1 MKSLYEAFNA
11 PIHFNLSQLDG
22 KRSLSFHLYPIV
34 LLLVAGLL
42 FIIISVAIITALA
55 TDKQTMFS
63 QQSQTSELQQQL
75 ERLQQKNTETEV
87 FLSLRDAQV
96 DTMKQ
101 EVERLQHERSAM
113 QKRLEMFD
121 EVLAARKV
129 KGVHMLRPSAQWK
142 NNNLISY
149 SLILVKG
156 ENYPRWRK
164 GTLQFSV
171 KTPEGKVLQLQNPKG
186 KSSHKFEMTTQAFI
200 TGSLAWSE
208 PWKPETLIITMF
220 TEKGKQTGEVTVPIL
235 NHALIDTD
243 ATKEEPND

>member
-55 TDKQTMFS
+55 TDKQTLFS
-63 QQSQTSELQQQL
+63 QQSQSSKLQQQL
-75 ERLQQKNTETEV
+75 ERIQQRNTETEV
-87 FLSLRDAQV
+87 FLLLRDAQI
-96 DTMKQ
+96 DAMKQ
-101 EVERLQHERSAM
+101 EIERLQHERSDM

-129 KGVHMLRPSAQWK
+129 KGVHMLRPSAQWQ

-171 KTPEGKVLQLQNPKG
+171 KTAEDKVLQLQTERG
-186 KSSHKFEMTTQAFI
+186 KSSKKFEMTTQEFI

-220 TEKGKQTGEVTVPIL
+220 SETGKQTGEVTVPVL
-235 NHALIDTD
+235 SHVLADTD
-243 ATKEEPND
+243 ATKEKPND